1 LIEVA
6 RAGGR
11 LVAYLVSDGYDMS
24 SRRILV
30 VDDDASLRRV
40 TQVQLEDEGYTV
52 MVAASGEEAKI
63 ILARK
68 PQDLVIT
75 DLSMPGI
82 SGVDLLKHVRAEYP
96 DTIVVLIT
104 AFGTVETA
112 VQAMKLGAYDYITKP
127 VNPDSLRMVVTRA
140 LEHLSLQEEVQTL
153 RRALDQRPG
162 FENIVGRSDAL
173 AYALDMAA
181 RAAQSDVTVLING
194 ETGTGK
200 ELVARGIHC
209 SSRRKGKPF
218 VTINCGA
225 IPKDLLESELF
236 GHVKGAF
243 TGAATHKKGKIE
255 SAEGGTL
262 FLDEIGELP
271 LELQVKLLRLIQEHE
286 IEKVGETGRIKIAVR
301 IIAATHRNLL
311 AMVADG
317 SFREDLYY
325 RLNVVPIELPPLR
338 ERAEDIPELVQHFF
352 EAVRNKQG
360 RPNLKMPIALLPYF
374 SAYHWPGNVREL
386 ENAIERLVV
395 LASSDAI
402 AFEDLPEAL
411 RKRRPALDTL
421 QMELPAHGISLEAV
435 EKELIAQA
443 LGRFHGNQTQAARY
457 LDLSRK
463 TLIYRMEKYGL
474 RGEPDAGED
483 SQVG

>member
-1 LIEVA
+1 
-6 RAGGR
+6 
-11 LVAYLVSDGYDMS
+11 MS

-30 VDDDASLRRV
+30 VDDDPSLRRV

-52 MVAASGEEAKI
+52 TVAASGEEAQAV
-63 ILARK
+63 LERK

-82 SGVDLLKHVRAEYP
+82 SGVDLLKDIRTEYP
-96 DTIVVLIT
+96 DTVVVLIT

-127 VNPDSLRMVVTRA
+127 VNPDSLRIVVTRA
-140 LEHLSLQEEVQTL
+140 LEHLSLREEVQTL

-162 FENIVGRSDAL
+162 FQNIIGRSDVL
-173 AYALDMAA
+173 AYALDIAS
-181 RAAQSDVTVLING
+181 RAAQSDVTVLIHG

-255 SAEGGTL
+255 LAEGGTM

-271 LELQVKLLRLIQEHE
+271 LELQVKLLRVVQEHE
-286 IEKVGETGRIKIAVR
+286 IEKVGETGRTKIDVR
-301 IIAATHRNLL
+301 IIAATHRNIL
-311 AMVADG
+311 AMVSDG
-317 SFREDLYY
+317 TFREDLFY
-325 RLNVVPIELPPLR
+325 RLNVVPIVLPPLR
-338 ERAEDIPELVQHFF
+338 DRADDIPELVQLFF
-352 EAVRNKQG
+352 DTARDKQG
-360 RPNLKMPIALLPYF
+360 RPNLKLPMALLPYF
-374 SAYHWPGNVREL
+374 SAYLWPGNIREL
-386 ENAIERLVV
+386 ENVIERLVV
-395 LASSDAI
+395 LASGDEI
-402 AFEDLPEAL
+402 TFEDLPEAL
-411 RKRRPALDTL
+411 RKQRPALDTL

-435 EKELIAQA
+435 ERELIAQA
-443 LGRFHGNQTQAARY
+443 LSRFHGNQTQAARY

-474 RGEPDAGED
+474 RGEPDAAED
-483 SQVG
+483 PQAG

>member
-1 LIEVA
+1 
-6 RAGGR
+6 
-11 LVAYLVSDGYDMS
+11 MTT
-24 SRRILV
+24 RRILV

-40 TQVQLEDEGYTV
+40 TQVQLEDEGYAV
-52 MVAASGEEAKI
+52 MVAANGEEAKG

-82 SGVDLLKHVRAEYP
+82 SGVDLLKHIRSDYP
-96 DTIVVLIT
+96 DTVVLLIT
-104 AFGTVETA
+104 AFGSVETA
-112 VQAMKLGAYDYITKP
+112 VEAMKAGAYDYITKP
-127 VNPDSLRMVVTRA
+127 VNPDSLRLVVTRA
-140 LEHLSLQEEVQTL
+140 LEHLTLREEVQSL

-162 FENIVGRSDAL
+162 FQNIIGRSDAL
-173 AYALDMAA
+173 GYALDMAS
-181 RAAQSDVTVLING
+181 RAAQSDVTVLIHG

-209 SSRRKGKPF
+209 GSNRKGRPF

-236 GHVKGAF
+236 GHIKGAF
-243 TGAATHKKGKIE
+243 TGAATHRKGKIE

-286 IEKVGETGRIKIAVR
+286 IEKVGETGRTKVDVR

-338 ERAEDIPELVQHFF
+338 ERAEDIPELLEHFF
-352 EAVRNKQG
+352 EIARDKQG
-360 RPNLKMPIALLPYF
+360 RPNLRLPIALLPYF
-374 SAYHWPGNVREL
+374 SGYRWPGNIREL
-386 ENAIERLVV
+386 ENVIERLVV
-395 LASSDAI
+395 LASGDEI
-402 AFEDLPEAL
+402 RLDDLPEAL
-411 RKRRPALDTL
+411 RKQRPALDTL
-421 QMELPAHGISLEAV
+421 QMELPAQGISLETV

-443 LGRFHGNQTQAARY
+443 LNRFHGNQTQAARY

-474 RGEPDAGED
+474 RGEPDLSED
-483 SQVG
+483 SPTG